1 MSPRSQVTNVSAAGA
16 VQSLSYMRRTGM
28 ASSAPHGNGKWTSK
42 PSDTSFLPIGRMAR
56 NTTNPILDNTNSSVL
71 TQRRARSPAPK
82 ANATSRVLTGSSLP
96 TSTEPA
102 SYPPLCLSEPLSGT
116 TPSTAPGGSA
126 KSSNPLTPPTVTSYD
141 SLTIQVP
148 P

>member
-1 MSPRSQVTNVSAAGA
+1 MSPKPKVTNVFAVEA
-16 VQSLSYMRRTGM
+16 VQSLSYMRRTEM
-28 ASSAPHGNGKWTSK
+28 ASSAPHGNGNWIFK
-42 PSDTSFLPIGRMAR
+42 PSDASFLPIGRMVR
-56 NTTNPILDNTNSSVL
+56 NTTNPILGNINSCVL
-71 TQRRARSPAPK
+71 TQPRAISPAPK
-82 ANATSRVLTGSSLP
+82 ANATSRVLTGSSLT

-116 TPSTAPGGSA
+116 TPSTAPGGWA
-126 KSSNPLTPPTVTSYD
+126 KSSNLLTPPDVTSYG

>member
-1 MSPRSQVTNVSAAGA
+1 MSPRSQATNVSAAGA

-28 ASSAPHGNGKWTSK
+28 ASSSPHGNGNWISK
-42 PSDTSFLPIGRMAR
+42 PSDTSFLPIGRMVR
-56 NTTNPILDNTNSSVL
+56 NTTNPILDNTNSCVL
-71 TQRRARSPAPK
+71 TQRRARSPAPR

-102 SYPPLCLSEPLSGT
+102 SYPTLCLSEPLSGT

-126 KSSNPLTPPTVTSYD
+126 KSSNLLTPPAVTSYD